1 MTFWFSALSLA
12 GCGAEFA
19 DNETVVSQAV
29 GTTYGLDQFSRPA
42 CLLPEIV
49 GTFSSRVFT
58 ATATSVDKKDWDED
72 GVVRAKI

>member
-42 CLLPEIV
+42 CLLPEIIDEMPV
-49 GTFSSRVFT
+49 LRARVHPQGLV
-58 ATATSVDKKDWDED
+58 AVW
-72 GVVRAKI
+72 